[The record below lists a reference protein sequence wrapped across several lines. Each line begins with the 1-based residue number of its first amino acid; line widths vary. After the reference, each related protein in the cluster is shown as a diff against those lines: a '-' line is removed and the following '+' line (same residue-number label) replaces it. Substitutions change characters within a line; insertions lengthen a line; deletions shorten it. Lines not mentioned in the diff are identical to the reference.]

1 MYAPGTVAVAG
12 FAGPDTSLG
21 PAVAAGVVAG
31 KTAENASPYACVSAK
46 RASWVVARFLESEL
60 AEALNPLI
68 LYALNCGIAM
78 AARIAMMATTINSS
92 IRVKP
97 F

>member
-1 MYAPGTVAVAG
+1 VVTGNVATVL
-12 FAGPDTSLG
+12 DC
-21 PAVAAGVVAG
+21 
-31 KTAENASPYACVSAK
+31 PYAWVSAK
-46 RASWVVARFLESEL
+46 RASWVVARFLESEF

-68 LYALNCGIAM
+68 LYAENCGMAM
-78 AARIAMMATTINSS
+78 AARIAMMATTIRSS